1 MKKIVGSI
9 SSGVFGAI
17 TVHKF
22 LNVRRL
28 QKIIGEHNEVQKT
41 IKDSQ
46 EFLNVV
52 QKYVDDVELTDSE
65 IPFIFYQFK
74 TFNDK
79 VAEFQTII
87 VKLKQ

>member
-1 MKKIVGSI
+1 M
-9 SSGVFGAI
+9 
-17 TVHKF
+17 TVHRF
-22 LNVRRL
+22 LIVQRL
-28 QKIIGEHNEVQKT
+28 QKIIGKHNEVQKT

-65 IPFIFYQFK
+65 IPFILHQFK
-74 TFNDK
+74 AFHDK